1 MTEERL
7 IPKHGGYRNLKSFQ
21 VAQLAYDVTVR
32 FVDRYIDRSSRTRDQ
47 MEQAA
52 RSGVQNIAEGS
63 KFSATSKKMELK
75 LTNVANAS
83 LDELRLDYE
92 DFLRHRAM
100 PLWVKD
106 DPRRAELIA
115 RRCATADAVAAW
127 VREVH
132 ERENNGRNGQNGP
145 SAPKAVSRRSASSIR
160 SIQSISP
167 KALTYAEI
175 AANAAH
181 TLIVVAASLLNR
193 QLAAQAAAFERE
205 GGFTE
210 RLHRVRSR
218 ARNR

>member
-1 MTEERL
+1 MDTVDGMGANNRPMAEREKL
-7 IPKHGGYRNLKSFQ
+7 IPPHGGYRKLKSFQ

-63 KFSATSKKMELK
+63 KFSATSKKMEIK

-100 PLWVKD
+100 PLWPKD

-115 RRCATADAVAAW
+115 RRFTTADAVAAW

-132 ERENNGRNGQNGP
+132 DREHRNGPLGPNGP
-145 SAPKAVSRRSASSIR
+145 KAPRPRAAPSQAIPSKLPIH
-160 SIQSISP
+160 
-167 KALTYAEI
+167 AEI
-175 AANAAH
+175 AAN
-181 TLIVVAASLLNR
+181 TSYLIFEEIPQWLD
-193 QLAAQAAAFERE
+193 QLE
-205 GGFTE
+205 
-210 RLHRVRSR
+210 LHVRG
-218 ARNR
+218 